1 MNRWVA
7 IVLGIVALFAG
18 GLLFGWKGV
27 VLVMAVLIGWM
38 LVEFWKLMRLMGMAS
53 KGPVGR
59 VQSAAALNERL
70 RPGLKLV
77 DVLPMTGSLGEKLG
91 DAPLSYGWTDAGG
104 ARVEIV
110 LQQGRLLSWQLI
122 QPDAAPAASC

>member
-91 DAPLSYGWTDAGG
+91 DAPLSYAWTDAGG